1 MQNPRSDIGDEVI
14 VILPKVDLDD
24 IIRKSSADSSK
35 NLETIIC
42 LNFCPLRLSPVHS
55 TIKMK

>member
-35 NLETIIC
+35 N
-42 LNFCPLRLSPVHS
+42 
-55 TIKMK
+55 